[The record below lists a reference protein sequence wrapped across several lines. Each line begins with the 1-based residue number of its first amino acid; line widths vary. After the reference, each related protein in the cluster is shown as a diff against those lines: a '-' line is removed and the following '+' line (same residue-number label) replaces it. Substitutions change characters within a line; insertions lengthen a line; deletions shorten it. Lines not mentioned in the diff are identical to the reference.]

1 MADEKD
7 TATEA
12 LMAGATKAYEDE
24 AINGYEESTPSFLAR
39 VAAVDLKGLAEYTF
53 NHDPTT
59 KGAHYGTLLADDPY
73 EPAVEHQRII
83 TRTYTIHG
91 NVGEVLKGLGDDLK
105 KDVDYAHWDRC
116 VREEAARQ
124 LEIPRNATE
133 YLNELGRALES
144 LDDLIEGL
152 EAELD
157 EEGFNFHAKFGYINM
172 DLQRMYENLRLA
184 EEALDSVNSQVD
196 HRLPALLRDGT
207 RKHALVSNPYPQH
220 KDVGQEER
228 QYTEDMRRL
237 GFLIGDPGRS
247 DADDAE
253 MYTLIDKLRKQGRD
267 PGWTPCPRM

>member
-1 MADEKD
+1 MQ
-7 TATEA
+7 
-12 LMAGATKAYEDE
+12 
-24 AINGYEESTPSFLAR
+24 N
-39 VAAVDLKGLAEYTF
+39 DLTGLAART
-53 NHDPTT
+53 H
-59 KGAHYGTLLADDPY
+59 
-73 EPAVEHQRII
+73 EH
-83 TRTYTIHG
+83 TDFH
-91 NVGEVLKGLGDDLK
+91 
-105 KDVDYAHWDRC
+105 DYAHWDRC

-124 LEIPRNATE
+124 LEIPRNAAE
-133 YLNELGRALES
+133 HLNELGRALES

-157 EEGFNFHAKFGYINM
+157 EEGFDFHAKFGHINM

-184 EEALDSVNSQVD
+184 EETLDGVNSQVD

-220 KDVGQEER
+220 KDVNGEER

-237 GFLIGDPGRS
+237 GFLVGDPGRS

-253 MYTLIDKLRKQGRD
+253 MYALIDKLRKQDRD